1 MFAKGLI
8 QFVFLILASLILLGC
23 GKGGYQRGLFQGY
36 VVGQTEE
43 EIIAKVGKPESI
55 DKKDPTSPRLIYK
68 EATFDPDNMNKV
80 DPVAIVRLEKNKDGK
95 FVGVEVLY

>member
-1 MFAKGLI
+1 MFAKI
-8 QFVFLILASLILLGC
+8 VVQSVVFILAAMMLLGC

-55 DKKDPTSPRLIYK
+55 DKKDPASPRLIYK

-95 FVGVEVLY
+95 FVGAEVLY